1 MKLAKTPL
9 LVYLTVVNL
18 IIYIDRGT
26 VASLISE
33 LKDPARGLGLSEE
46 EAGLLGSGFMFGF
59 MVTCPL
65 FAHLAQYSTISVM
78 TFVGLGI
85 WILGNV
91 LACAAESFAVILIAR
106 ILTGVG
112 EAPICPLIPP
122 VIMDIA
128 PARSKS
134 VGVTQVW
141 LGLYFAMMPMGQAFG
156 YLYGE
161 YTMEALGSWRW
172 PFLLEGGL

>member
-1 MKLAKTPL
+1 MKLDKTPL

-26 VASLISE
+26 VGSLISE
-33 LKDPARGLGLSEE
+33 LKTDDKGLGLSEE
-46 EAGLLGSGFMFGF
+46 QAGMLGSGFMFGF

-65 FAHLAQYSTISVM
+65 FAHLVQFSTISVM
-78 TFVGLGI
+78 TFVGLSI

-91 LACAAESFAVILIAR
+91 LACTAESFSVILIAR

-128 PARSKS
+128 PAKSKS
-134 VGVTQVW
+134 VGST
-141 LGLYFAMMPMGQAFG
+141 
-156 YLYGE
+156 
-161 YTMEALGSWRW
+161 
-172 PFLLEGGL
+172 